1 MKLQNTV
8 RHLVQ
13 FSLFTMVMTFGLVPS
28 AYAISFNLSWTGN
41 SGTKLTGTFE
51 GTDSNNNGLITGGT
65 LNGSN
70 EVTAFN
76 VTFTDSAN
84 NAPVT
89 YNLSDL
95 NSPTSSPNF
104 NFIYDTNSK
113 KVLQSGDP
121 LSSTGFSIGSDSGYL
136 LESTSSNGI
145 NFTDAINFTYNDI
158 GITGSLNATP
168 VPSESSP
175 VAPLTVLPILGL
187 MGFYRQRQRLDTPRS
202 KDAGIL

>member
-51 GTDSNNNGLITGGT
+51 GTANNDGLIGT
-65 LNGSN
+65 VNGINSI
-70 EVTAFN
+70 TAFN
-76 VTFTDSAN
+76 VTFTDYGN
-84 NAPVT
+84 NPPVT

-104 NFIYDTNSK
+104 NFIYDTNSG
-113 KVLQSGDP
+113 KVLQFGDP
-121 LSSTGFSIGSDSGYL
+121 LTSTGFSIGLDSGYL
-136 LESTSSNGI
+136 LESTSTNGI
-145 NFTDAINFTYNDI
+145 TFTDLTGQFNNDS
-158 GITGSLNATP
+158 GVTGSLNATP
-168 VPSESSP
+168 VPFESSP